1 MREMLRPYYQQD
13 SARALYISSFRNCS
27 VSCGPHSQRHIENH
41 RCCGKSVGLHRFGKQ
56 QVASAAIEKK
66 WIVESALRLLRYQSR
81 ETARSRM
88 ESLTLCL
95 EVPNN
100 GLAIDGEKLC
110 SLALFIRQRSCFL
123 KIKIKAILAKIVTVM
138 VFFVKV
144 GLTLAGYYDF
154 SANISFTFQ
163 AFKNLYV
170 HPTYLW
176 FGSFCKFLGNFYI
189 YLEINSFS
197 QRIG

>member
-1 MREMLRPYYQQD
+1 MNVTEIDCIRRIVCHERDVTAVLPTG
-13 SARALYISSFRNCS
+13 F
-27 VSCGPHSQRHIENH
+27 
-41 RCCGKSVGLHRFGKQ
+41 GKS
-56 QVASAAIEKK
+56 AI
-66 WIVESALRLLRYQSR
+66 YQFIR
-81 ETARSRM
+81 
-88 ESLTLCL
+88 
-95 EVPNN
+95 
-100 GLAIDGEKLC
+100 
-110 SLALFIRQRSCFL
+110 FIRQRSCFL

-189 YLEINSFS
+189 YLEINSF
-197 QRIG
+197 